1 MKTVSLKLN
10 EVLNLEVELAGLI
23 NQSTGEQVIP
33 GILSLE
39 LDFVL
44 KYHLSKLHTQVLE
57 EKKVIEKF
65 REDLIK
71 KFGEEDKD
79 GNFSVPYVI
88 NLHKND
94 KGEVVSA
101 DPNPKFEEFSKEFE
115 KFLQE
120 TVEVKVKEFTIADF
134 EGIKLKTTP
143 TVLFSL
149 LDEEVEAKV

>member
-1 MKTVSLKLN
+1 MKTVSLKLS
-10 EVLNLEVELAGLI
+10 EVLNLDVELAGLA
-23 NQSTGEQVIP
+23 NQSTGEQLVQ
-33 GILSLE
+33 GLLGLE

-44 KYHLSKLHTQVLE
+44 KYHLSKIHTQVLE

-71 KFGEEDKD
+71 KFGEEDKE

-88 NLHKND
+88 NVKKNE
-94 KGEVVSA
+94 KGEAISA

-120 TVEVKVKEFTIADF
+120 TVEIKVKELTIANF
-134 EGIKLKTTP
+134 EGVKLKTAP

-149 LDEEVEAKV
+149 LEEIAEV